1 MHIDF
6 EPGKLVNEV
15 KTHLPDVTDLVF
27 KRRAS
32 EAGMNPSELLRD
44 LVCEFVHGAPYLD
57 LLLQHRRDARDAQ
70 AKSSGAAGPNARP
83 LSALK
88 PDVVPG
94 DELHRAYQA
103 TGKVG

>member
-1 MHIDF
+1 MT
-6 EPGKLVNEV
+6 GVQ
-15 KTHLPDVTDLVF
+15 TCALPIC
-27 KRRAS
+27 
-32 EAGMNPSELLRD
+32 D

-70 AKSSGAAGPNARP
+70 AKSSGAAGPNVRP

-103 TGKVG
+103 PNGVA